1 MKILVTG
8 STGLVGTALV
18 SELLRDGHTVCRL
31 LRRESAL
38 AGAPDKSVPM
48 PWDPATGELGKEA
61 AGADAVVNLAG
72 ASIVSGRWNEVNKR
86 LFVSSR
92 VEMTRKLV
100 AAIGKLRPPPR
111 ALLSASAVGYYG
123 SRGDEV
129 LTEESAPGDDFPA
142 FLAKGWEAAAL
153 EAEAAGIRV
162 VRLRIGVVL
171 SKKGGALARMLKPF
185 RLGIGGRLGSG
196 QQWMSWVT
204 VQDVL
209 GAIQFALRTA
219 ELKGAANVVA
229 PQPARNTDFTR
240 ALAKTLHRPA
250 IFPVPAFVLRLAAG
264 EMADAILLASQRAI
278 PKRLQDAGY
287 RFRHPELAEALPAV
301 LAGA

>member
-18 SELLRDGHTVCRL
+18 SELLRSGHTVCRL

-38 AGAPDKSVPM
+38 SGVPDKSIPV
-48 PWDPATGELGKEA
+48 PWDPATGELGEGA

-72 ASIVSGRWNEVNKR
+72 ASIVSGRWNEINKR
-86 LFVSSR
+86 LFVASR
-92 VEMTRKLV
+92 VETTRKLIV
-100 AAIGKLRPPPR
+100 AIRKLNPPPR

-123 SRGDEV
+123 SRGDEL

-171 SKKGGALARMLKPF
+171 SKKGGALPRMLLPF
-185 RLGIGGRLGSG
+185 RLGLGGRLGSG
-196 QQWMSWVT
+196 RQWMSWVT
-204 VQDVL
+204 VEDVV
-209 GAIQFALRTA
+209 GAIQFALRNA
-219 ELKGAANVVA
+219 EVRGAVNVVA
-229 PQPARNTDFTR
+229 PQPVRNADFTR
-240 ALAKTLHRPA
+240 ALAKALHRPA
-250 IFPVPAFVLRLAAG
+250 IFPVPAFALRLAAG
-264 EMADAILLASQRAI
+264 EMADAILLASQRAE
-278 PKRLQDAGY
+278 PKKLKDRGY
-287 RFRHPELAEALPAV
+287 RFLHSDLGSALDAV
-301 LAGA
+301 LSSS